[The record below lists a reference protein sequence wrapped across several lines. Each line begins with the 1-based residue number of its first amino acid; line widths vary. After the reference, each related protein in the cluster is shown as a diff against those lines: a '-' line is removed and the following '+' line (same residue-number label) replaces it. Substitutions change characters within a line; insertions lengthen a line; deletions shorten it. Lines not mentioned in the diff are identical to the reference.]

1 MAFWL
6 SNITTTDSVYYKSI
20 LCLIQTKVIF
30 NIFYYINCQMNS
42 NKPTNP
48 TTNPTNIKQ
57 PIILETQFNLS
68 ETKTINIPPKENL
81 KNYKEKQICI
91 ICSWEF
97 KEASKEN
104 KNICIDCDSK
114 EAKAREM
121 RYRNFRFMKYGVLL

>member
-1 MAFWL
+1 
-6 SNITTTDSVYYKSI
+6 
-20 LCLIQTKVIF
+20 
-30 NIFYYINCQMNS
+30 MNS
-42 NKPTNP
+42 NKPKNLNI
-48 TTNPTNIKQ
+48 NPTNNKQ
-57 PIILETQFNLS
+57 PIILETQANLSETQANLSETQVNLS